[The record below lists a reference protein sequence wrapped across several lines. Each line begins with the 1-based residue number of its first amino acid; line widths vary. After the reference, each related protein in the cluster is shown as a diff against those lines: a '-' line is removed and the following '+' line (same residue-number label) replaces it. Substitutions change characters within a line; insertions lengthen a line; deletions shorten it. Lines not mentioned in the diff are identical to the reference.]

1 MRMGSLVLQIWLR
14 SQEASRAWAL
24 VETLGRAA
32 LYRQLPSK
40 PVAAASESYS
50 ELEELL
56 RDTPEPSTPPVE
68 SPAPGPLLTPGAA
81 KITEEASYGT
91 TEDMGAVVDELQ
103 AWVEE
108 QLHWLKGDTSSLET
122 LSESEETAPGD
133 LVPELHNGVFR
144 FRDPEPVCTDEI
156 D

>member
-1 MRMGSLVLQIWLR
+1 MQ
-14 SQEASRAWAL
+14 
-24 VETLGRAA
+24 
-32 LYRQLPSK
+32 
-40 PVAAASESYS
+40 
-50 ELEELL
+50 
-56 RDTPEPSTPPVE
+56 
-68 SPAPGPLLTPGAA
+68 SPASGPILTPGAA

-91 TEDMGAVVDELQ
+91 TDDMGAVVDELQ

-122 LSESEETAPGD
+122 LSESEETALGD

-156 D
+156 NEAEEAAQGRPSHELLNESFLVNPIHS